1 MPEENSV
8 FNTKSRFKR
17 YFLKASLIN
26 ISNLIPTNY
35 AEKTHSPTTTASHN
49 CTAMPITITL
59 LCPRHVINQPFQL
72 QWGKRKLLS
81 NCGPLNNRKYC
92 KSFAHNRLTVA
103 RLPSHL
109 GGTRKNRR
117 RKESRDNDLLVN
129 RNCHCSSP
137 PTKSMPRWWWFFVF
151 ASVRTIK
158 NGTFYIFKHGKYYTE
173 SL

>member
-8 FNTKSRFKR
+8 FNTKPRFKR

-109 GGTRKNRR
+109 GGGTRKNRR

-158 NGTFYIFKHGKYYTE
+158 NGTFYIFKHGK
-173 SL
+173 